1 MGGVWLSSAWIQDR
15 DKSRRVA
22 SGPYYL
28 FFRRL
33 FWGVGTN
40 ENVEDV
46 RSAGI
51 IGAAFT
57 VVLTLTFPE
66 GVSVVFVLMRMISPR
81 VRCLCKASLP
91 ESRVVQSC
99 WPDREVAQHQ
109 GRTCVCVSSRI
120 EEEAILR
127 SGSRGISMPRRYLYN
142 CLTEACSGTPHPLR
156 STHPSVGN
164 LSPKA
169 SEMYR
174 IDYLLRR

>member
-1 MGGVWLSSAWIQDR
+1 MGGVWPSSAWIQDR

-22 SGPYYL
+22 SGAYYL

-66 GVSVVFVLMRMISPR
+66 GVSVVFVLMRMISLR
-81 VRCLCKASLP
+81 VRYLCKASLP

-99 WPDREVAQHQ
+99 WPDQEVEQHQ
-109 GRTCVCVSSRI
+109 GRTCVCASSRI
-120 EEEAILR
+120 EEKAILWLD
-127 SGSRGISMPRRYLYN
+127 SRGISTSRRYLYS
-142 CLTEACSGTPHPLR
+142 CLTEACMGTLR
-156 STHPSVGN
+156 STRPSVVN

-169 SEMYR
+169 SETYR
-174 IDYLLRR
+174 MAHLLRR

>member
-1 MGGVWLSSAWIQDR
+1 MGGVWPSSAWIQDR

-22 SGPYYL
+22 SGAYYL

-66 GVSVVFVLMRMISPR
+66 GVSVVFVLMRMISLRFAIFARR
-81 VRCLCKASLP
+81 V
-91 ESRVVQSC
+91 
-99 WPDREVAQHQ
+99 
-109 GRTCVCVSSRI
+109 
-120 EEEAILR
+120 
-127 SGSRGISMPRRYLYN
+127 Y
-142 CLTEACSGTPHPLR
+142 
-156 STHPSVGN
+156 
-164 LSPKA
+164 PKA
-169 SEMYR
+169 GWFKAAGL
-174 IDYLLRR
+174 IRR